1 MRSIIMDLFTALHI
15 SYIVNA
21 AIDAPVR
28 ASISTP
34 VLPSHITTD
43 SILILLVSESENR
56 YYIELVFRSD
66 FDSVKFNELYR
77 YEVIPSSES

>member
-1 MRSIIMDLFTALHI
+1 MLSITMDLFTALHM

-56 YYIELVFRSD
+56 YYVELVFSSD
-66 FDSVKFNELYR
+66 FFARFNELYG

>member
-1 MRSIIMDLFTALHI
+1 MDLFTALHM

-43 SILILLVSESENR
+43 SILIFLVSKSENW

-66 FDSVKFNELYR
+66 FSARFNELYG

>member
-1 MRSIIMDLFTALHI
+1 MDLFTALHI

-43 SILILLVSESENR
+43 SILILLVSEGEKR

-66 FDSVKFNELYR
+66 FLPDLISFMDMKKYLR
-77 YEVIPSSES
+77 RKADI

>member
-1 MRSIIMDLFTALHI
+1 MRSIIMDLFTALHM

-56 YYIELVFRSD
+56 YYIKLVFRNN
-66 FDSVKFNELYR
+66 FFTRFNELYG
-77 YEVIPSSES
+77 YEIIPSSES